1 MRAKL
6 TGQSCLAVAFGLW
19 AAGVAWPGLVHGQV
33 PQQGA
38 VRVAEL
44 ARTENEPLID
54 VAFDIVREAYRRI
67 GMDAVERTLPGERAV
82 QAVNA
87 GEYAGDVIHI
97 AGLELRYPNLV
108 RVPVPVAYTNMALVA
123 RTAWDAPPPAD
134 WGALAPYTVCIR
146 RGIKA
151 IEQATAGLPR
161 ITSVN
166 QYDNIVRMV
175 KLGRCDVAAIPAA
188 FWLAVDGAELKGV
201 KEVKIMQRWPLYHY
215 VHKSH
220 ASLVEPLA
228 AALQALQRSGYQAER
243 LAAFEQRLEA
253 ARRAAMR

>member
-1 MRAKL
+1 MRAPL
-6 TGQSCLAVAFGLW
+6 PSVASLPRAQLRRHGMALATCVLWPAVVRGQA
-19 AAGVAWPGLVHGQV
+19 

-44 ARTENEPLID
+44 ACTENEPLID
-54 VAFDIVREAYRRI
+54 AVFEIVREAYRRI
-67 GMDAVERTLPGERAV
+67 GMDAVERTLPGERSV

-87 GEYAGDVIHI
+87 GEYTGDVMHI
-97 AGLELRYPNLV
+97 AGLELRYPNLL
-108 RVPVPVAYTNMALVA
+108 RVPVPVAYTDMVLVA
-123 RTAWDAPPPAD
+123 RTDWNAPAPAD
-134 WGALAPYTVCIR
+134 WAALAPYTVCIR

-151 IEQATAGLPR
+151 IEQATAGLSR

-188 FWLAVDGAELKGV
+188 FWLAVDGAELKGLR
-201 KEVKIMQRWPLYHY
+201 EVKIMQRWPLYHY

-220 ASLVEPLA
+220 AAPGGATGGGLA
-228 AALQALQRSGYQAER
+228 GHAA
-243 LAAFEQRLEA
+243 QRLPG
-253 ARRAAMR
+253 RAHGCF